1 MQIFPGRLGCDDVS
15 DIMGEYK
22 DLKVEVGEANSV
34 RLNGIQE
41 KRPWEWQKPRIWAQ
55 FRSNMV
61 EVMASAKVSNR

>member
-1 MQIFPGRLGCDDVS
+1 MQIFPGRLGFDDVS

-41 KRPWEWQKPRIWAQ
+41 T
-55 FRSNMV
+55 MG
-61 EVMASAKVSNR
+61 MAEAEDLGSI